1 MLLYNQLLDRYN
13 TIDEQR
19 RQQPVRVSMVNPPGE
34 APTVLPPTTVDP
46 SPAVS
51 SLLESEIVES
61 APKTMK
67 KRVRHLLEK
76 LKACVEPSG
85 TNAGSLFTTEN
96 PYVAA
101 LHEAP
106 DVTVRRSIA
115 RVHAVVQQNVSS
127 HHWNGSDECRR
138 IEPGDCVA
146 ADIRRR
152 RRSEQA
158 ETASGRSRAY
168 KQGKETI
175 QERLHGEQE

>member
-67 KRVRHLLEK
+67 KKSSTAVGKTEGGPDDPVERTRGVRLQRCPYSRNQHGGSRERRAAKKEGK
-76 LKACVEPSG
+76 L
-85 TNAGSLFTTEN
+85 AGMLGILC
-96 PYVAA
+96 A
-101 LHEAP
+101 
-106 DVTVRRSIA
+106 
-115 RVHAVVQQNVSS
+115 SS
-127 HHWNGSDECRR
+127 QTPE
-138 IEPGDCVA
+138 
-146 ADIRRR
+146 
-152 RRSEQA
+152 
-158 ETASGRSRAY
+158 
-168 KQGKETI
+168 
-175 QERLHGEQE
+175 HGHGVYR